1 MSKLIELFKARRTL
15 GIEAYNRPLGTDV
28 ENLEVMEAEELLD
41 LLAYREA
48 RLLKKAGILVDDIW
62 QYIIE
67 KGPRPDDFT
76 EVILNELMEL
86 IK

>member
-1 MSKLIELFKARRTL
+1 MSKLIELFEARRAL
-15 GIEAYNRPLGTDV
+15 GIETYNRPLGTDV
-28 ENLEVMEAEELLD
+28 ENLEAMEAEELLD

-48 RLLKKAGILVDDIW
+48 QLLKKAGILVDDIW

-67 KGPRPDDFT
+67 KGPRPDEFT

>member
-15 GIEAYNRPLGTDV
+15 GINTYNRPLGTDV
-28 ENLEVMEAEELLD
+28 KNLEAMEVEELAD
-41 LLAYREA
+41 ILAYREA
-48 RLLKKAGILVDDIW
+48 RLLKKVGIVVDDIW

-76 EVILNELMEL
+76 EVILNELLEL
-86 IK
+86 IE